1 MTKSYVKSFKYRS
14 SSSFYI
20 KMVRKYKVH
29 IDTVY
34 MLKCLLRQKVRSP
47 SLRLLMLRV
56 HAWKFHTRC
65 VNDNICYMYSTSF
78 WTFLLTITVV
88 AFLNIHVNEFNF
100 LWMYHGVFSHVVGI
114 FIKIN
119 HIRYRTLHVICDMFN
134 SVHNLKLVFWNI

>member
-1 MTKSYVKSFKYRS
+1 MTKSYVKSFKYRAVQV
-14 SSSFYI
+14 FYI
-20 KMVRKYKVH
+20 KKVRKYKVH

-47 SLRLLMLRV
+47 SLRLLMLHVRV

-78 WTFLLTITVV
+78 WTFLLTITAV
-88 AFLNIHVNEFNF
+88 AFLNINEWIFYECIMAC
-100 LWMYHGVFSHVVGI
+100 LVMLYVI

-134 SVHNLKLVFWNI
+134 SVHNLKLVF